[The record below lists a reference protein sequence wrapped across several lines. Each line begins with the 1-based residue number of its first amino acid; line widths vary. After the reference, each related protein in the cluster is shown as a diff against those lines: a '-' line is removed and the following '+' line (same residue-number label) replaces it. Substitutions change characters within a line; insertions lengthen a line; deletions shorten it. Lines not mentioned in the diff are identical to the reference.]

1 MADLA
6 TSRGD
11 RVRLAV
17 AGLSLSAAA
26 FVGIVSR
33 EGYTE
38 TAVIPTKNDRPT
50 VGFGSTFREDGAPVQ
65 MGDRIT
71 PVRAVQRAAAHV
83 SREESVFRQSLPG
96 VQMTPGEYDVYMD
109 WVYQYG
115 TGAWAN
121 SSMRR
126 QLAAGNYRAA
136 CDALLLYKFSG
147 GIDCSKPGNKVCA
160 GVWDRQLARHAK
172 CLGEQ

>member
-1 MADLA
+1 M
-6 TSRGD
+6 S

-26 FVGIVSR
+26 FVGILAR

-50 VGFGSTFREDGAPVQ
+50 VGFGSTFREDGAAVQ
-65 MGDRIT
+65 LGDRIT

-83 SREESVFRQSLPG
+83 SREEAAFRASLPG
-96 VQMTPGEYDVYMD
+96 VELTPVEYDVYVD

-115 TGAWAN
+115 TGAWAK

-126 QLAAGNYRAA
+126 HLVAGDYRAA

-147 GIDCSKPGNKVCA
+147 GYDCSAPGNRTCP
-160 GVWDRQLARHAK
+160 GVWGRQLARHEK
-172 CLGEQ
+172 CMGEQG